1 MQFKNINY
9 YFTGDTFL
17 IGKRSMEV
25 IQKGSDSSN
34 SKKDCKTEKYNRRP
48 ITILLCFSKINTNI
62 YVLIWLI
69 FLVKNHYDF

>member
-9 YFTGDTFL
+9 CFTGDTFL

-25 IQKGSDSSN
+25 IQRGSDSSN

-48 ITILLCFSKINTNI
+48 ITILLCFSKIYTNNI
-62 YVLIWLI
+62 CTYLANFFGQKSL
-69 FLVKNHYDF
+69 